1 MQNAPHPHLRHN
13 LIVNLFDGAFFGFG
27 LGFAS
32 FVTVIPLFVSTMT
45 DSALLIGLIPAIHN
59 AGWQFPQLF
68 TAGWVAR
75 RRSIRPLVSSL
86 TIIERLPFLGL
97 ALVAG
102 FAVALGKPLALAI
115 TFALLIVQGLGAGLT
130 ANPWTSM
137 IGKIIPSD
145 RRGAFFGMQAGFA
158 NVLASISAFV
168 AGVFLEKLPSP
179 LDYVLCFMACSAAL
193 VVSWFFLRAT
203 REEDVEPL
211 VLNAA
216 SPLASAFWGDLG
228 RILKRDGRFRWFLTA
243 RIFSQVAL
251 MGFAFY
257 TVYAVRTHGVSEMV
271 VGGMTT
277 TMLATQIAGNMSMG
291 WIGDRWSRKGMMEV
305 GLVAAG
311 LSALLAWWAP
321 SAGWF
326 YLVYAL
332 AAIGNVSVWTIGLAM
347 SLDFGEESE
356 RPAYVGLA
364 NTLVAPANILAPF
377 IGGWLAD
384 LYGYPVA
391 FAISAAGSL
400 AAALIFHLKVDEHSR
415 L

>member
-1 MQNAPHPHLRHN
+1 
-13 LIVNLFDGAFFGFG
+13 
-27 LGFAS
+27 
-32 FVTVIPLFVSTMT
+32 
-45 DSALLIGLIPAIHN
+45 
-59 AGWQFPQLF
+59 
-68 TAGWVAR
+68 
-75 RRSIRPLVSSL
+75 
-86 TIIERLPFLGL
+86 
-97 ALVAG
+97 
-102 FAVALGKPLALAI
+102 
-115 TFALLIVQGLGAGLT
+115 
-130 ANPWTSM
+130 M